1 MSSFK
6 NFVLWLYGSLGN
18 IPSIFSCFTSTET
31 SITAC
36 VALASPLFMHIT
48 IRRYARILH
57 PSVFFMS
64 STKEERLKISTNLF
78 FILIKTKFD
87 LFYFLFI
94 NMDNILS
101 PNGDTRKPKFC
112 LRGSVKLHRLPFE
125 NIKLC
130 LFSCCVF
137 FSPASPWYPS
147 CIVLWIT
154 PTRLAILAFHLS
166 HLLLL
171 MQLQCTISS
180 PLLYSSQLSSSI
192 PVHQNSLSCVNG
204 AQPNLLVSVWKL
216 STTSQQKLNEGWM
229 SYILYL
235 PSY

>member
-18 IPSIFSCFTSTET
+18 TPSIFSYFASTET

-36 VALASPLFMHIT
+36 VALASPLFMHLT

-57 PSVFFMS
+57 PSGFFMS
-64 STKEERLKISTNLF
+64 STKQGRLKISTNLF

-94 NMDNILS
+94 NMDHILS
-101 PNGDTRKPKFC
+101 PNGDTKKPKFC

-137 FSPASPWYPS
+137 FPCIPLVFFMYCFVNYTHQVSHPGFSSLPSPAVNATSVHNFQPTALFIPA
-147 CIVLWIT
+147 VLIY
-154 PTRLAILAFHLS
+154 
-166 HLLLL
+166 
-171 MQLQCTISS
+171 SS
-180 PLLYSSQLSSSI
+180 PPKLTILFKRSSAKSA
-192 PVHQNSLSCVNG
+192 C
-204 AQPNLLVSVWKL
+204 
-216 STTSQQKLNEGWM
+216 
-229 SYILYL
+229 
-235 PSY
+235 

>member
-1 MSSFK
+1 MRSFK

-18 IPSIFSCFTSTET
+18 TPSIFSYFASTET

-36 VALASPLFMHIT
+36 IALASPLFMHLT
-48 IRRYARILH
+48 IRKYARILH

-64 STKEERLKISTNLF
+64 STKQGRLKISTNLF

-94 NMDNILS
+94 NMDHILS
-101 PNGDTRKPKFC
+101 PNGDTKKPKFC

-130 LFSCCVF
+130 LFSCCGF
-137 FSPASPWYPS
+137 FFPASPWYSS

-192 PVHQNSLSCVNG
+192 PVHQNSLSSVNG

-216 STTSQQKLNEGWM
+216 STSGPCPHSNRN
-229 SYILYL
+229 
-235 PSY
+235 